1 MVTSRDIARRAG
13 VSQPTVSRVLNGN
26 PNVDPHLRAR
36 VLAALEGSGYVPNAQ
51 AKAMRTAKSGAI
63 GIVTAE
69 IQNPFLPYLVDAL
82 TGAAGERDLTTIV
95 WNDPSPG
102 NPMAVAGVASGVVD
116 GVLVTAARGDISG
129 VMAIAQRGFPVLLCN
144 RAPENINMDVVTT
157 DHAGTAAASA
167 TYLVEHGRQDIAAVF
182 GPPDT
187 FASPARQHG
196 FRSSLKKYGVALPDH
211 RVFSGPTSYETGYE
225 AVQSVMAWG
234 LPDAVFCSSDII
246 AYGVL
251 DGLREVG
258 VSVPDDVWVC
268 GIDGLPMS
276 SWRAFDLTTHAQ
288 DIPQIAAQSIDALA
302 ARIGGSRSKPSR
314 MELPANLVIRGSTG
328 HTT

>member
-1 MVTSRDIARRAG
+1 
-13 VSQPTVSRVLNGN
+13 
-26 PNVDPHLRAR
+26 

-82 TGAAGERDLTTIV
+82 TAAARERDLTTIV
-95 WNDPSPG
+95 WNDPNPS

-129 VMAIAQRGFPVLLCN
+129 VMSIARRGFPILLCN
-144 RAPENINMDVVTT
+144 RAPEDISMDVVTS
-157 DHAGTAAASA
+157 DHVGSAAASA
-167 TYLVEHGRQDIAAVF
+167 TYLVEHGRKDIAAVF
-182 GPPDT
+182 GPSDT
-187 FASPARQHG
+187 FASPARQRG
-196 FRSSLKKYGVALPDH
+196 FRTSLIEHGVALPDH
-211 RVFSGPTSYETGYE
+211 RVFSGPTTYETGYA
-225 AVQSVMAWG
+225 AVRSLMGAG

-251 DGLREVG
+251 DALREAG

-288 DIPQIAAQSIDALA
+288 DIPHIAHQSIDALA
-302 ARIGGSRSKPSR
+302 ARIGGSRSKPNR
-314 MELPANLVIRGSTG
+314 IELPAELIVRGSTAF
-328 HTT
+328 TA